1 MLRFLVPLFGF
12 AILVGLF
19 FVGLGKD
26 PSKLPSPLVGK
37 PAPSFQLAQLMD
49 GQATFSPEQMK
60 GQVWMMNVWASWCV
74 SCRQEHPLFVEL
86 SRRGEV
92 PIYGLNYK
100 DDPNDARRWL
110 AQLGNPYAVSVSDI
124 SGDVGIDYGVYGVP
138 ETFVIDKEGVIRHKH
153 VGPVTRE
160 DWKNIIEPLLK
171 QLRG

>member
-1 MLRFLVPLFGF
+1 MLRFLVPLIGF
-12 AILVGLF
+12 AILVGF
-19 FVGLGKD
+19 FVVGLGKD

-37 PAPSFQLAQLMD
+37 PAPSFQLAQVID

-86 SRRGEV
+86 SARGDV

-100 DDPNDARRWL
+100 DDPNDARKWL
-110 AQLGNPYAVSVSDI
+110 AQLGDPYTVSVSDI

-160 DWKNIIEPLLK
+160 DWKNILEPLMK

>member
-1 MLRFLVPLFGF
+1 MLRFLVPLIGF